1 VRFWSRVQLWLP
13 AIAWACLISI
23 LSTDAFSSEHTSRF
37 IVTALHWLF
46 PSSSPDTLEFM
57 HMLVRKSAHLTEY
70 FIFSIFLVRA
80 LRGKDRGWTLRWA
93 VWAIAIAASDAA
105 LDEFHQSFVASR
117 TASPWDSLLDT
128 TGATAAQ
135 IFLWLGNLRAGNTAE
150 NKNW

>member
-37 IVTALHWLF
+37 IVAALHWLF
-46 PSSSPDTLEFM
+46 PGASGATFELL
-57 HMLVRKSAHLTEY
+57 HAVIRKSAHLTEY

-93 VWAIAIAASDAA
+93 VWAIAIAASYAA